1 MNRRTESAI
10 SVWPAPAK
18 INLFLH
24 VTGRRADGYHQ
35 LQTLFQLL
43 DWGDEVSI
51 RATPGAT
58 ITRAAA
64 DYLGPQPRR
73 HQIVGEIGRRGDADQ
88 TGGPL
93 RPARLL
99 QRHTKY
105 RGGAEIGVR
114 KRIPLG
120 SGMGGGSSDAAT
132 VLLVLNRLW
141 ACGLGLAELSALG
154 AGLGA
159 DVPVFVQGHS
169 ALATGI
175 GDRLSPVRLGRRH
188 YVLVFPGIAIGTRE
202 IFTDPDLA
210 RDSHE
215 MSAAEALAGEGRNDC
230 EAIVRKRFPAMA
242 EALDRLQK
250 WGRPRMTGTGSGIFL
265 QMDSEKQARSAARE
279 IKYLYNVRAVRGV
292 DRSPLHDRLDAFG
305 N

>member
-1 MNRRTESAI
+1 MTRRTESAI

-24 VTGRRADGYHQ
+24 VTGRRADGYHE

-51 RATPGAT
+51 RATPGAA
-58 ITRAAA
+58 ITRGAA
-64 DYLGPQPRR
+64 DYPVAAEEDLAIR
-73 HQIVGEIGRRGDADQ
+73 A
-88 TGGPL
+88 
-93 RPARLL
+93 ARLL
-99 QRHTKY
+99 QRHTEC
-105 RGGAEIGVR
+105 REGAEISVR

-120 SGMGGGSSDAAT
+120 SGMGGGSSNAAT
-132 VLLVLNRLW
+132 VLLALNRLW
-141 ACGLGLAELSALG
+141 ASGLGLAELSALG

-159 DVPVFVQGHS
+159 DVPVFVQGDT

-175 GDRLSPVRLGRRH
+175 GDRLHPVRLGRRH

-202 IFTDPDLA
+202 IFTDPELA
-210 RDSHE
+210 RDSRE
-215 MSAAEALAGEGRNDC
+215 LSKAEALAGEGRNDC
-230 EAIVRKRFPAMA
+230 EAVVRKRFPAMA
-242 EALDRLQK
+242 EAADRLQK

-279 IKYLYNVRAVRGV
+279 IKNLYNVRAVIGV
-292 DRSPLHDRLDAFG
+292 DRSPLHHRLDSFG

>member
-1 MNRRTESAI
+1 MTRSTEFSV

-24 VTGRRADGYHQ
+24 VTGRRADGYHE

-51 RATPGAT
+51 RLTPCAT
-58 ITRAAA
+58 ITRAEANYPVAA
-64 DYLGPQPRR
+64 DDDLAIR
-73 HQIVGEIGRRGDADQ
+73 A
-88 TGGPL
+88 
-93 RPARLL
+93 ARLL
-99 QRHTKY
+99 QRHANC
-105 RGGAEIGVR
+105 RRGAEIGVR

-141 ACGLGLAELSALG
+141 ACGLGLPELSGLG
-154 AGLGA
+154 VRLGA
-159 DVPVFVQGHS
+159 DVPVFVHGHS

-175 GDRLSPVRLGRRH
+175 GDRLSPVNLGRRH
-188 YVLVFPGIAIGTRE
+188 YLLVFPDIAIGTRE
-202 IFTDPDLA
+202 IFTDPGLA
-210 RDSHE
+210 RDSRAV
-215 MSAAEALAGEGRNDC
+215 SVAAALAGEGRNDC
-230 EAIVRKRFPAMA
+230 EAVVRKQFPAMS
-242 EALDRLQK
+242 EALDALGK

-265 QMDSEKQARSAARE
+265 QMGSEKEARGAARE
-279 IKYLYNVRAVRGV
+279 IKNLYNVRAVIGV